1 MRIRGKPSWP
11 WTEVWPWAVGIFAVV
26 IFLLPW
32 SLMSVGRCVD
42 YAPGQGESFCE
53 SGPVI
58 GEPAAVVVAVV
69 SALLILYFVYRIVRI
84 LVQRVRMRRTESGK
98 TPD

>member
-1 MRIRGKPSWP
+1 MRSRGKPSWP
-11 WTEVWPWAVGIFAVV
+11 WTVMWPWAVGIFAVV

-53 SGPVI
+53 NGPVI
-58 GEPAAVVVAVV
+58 GEPAAIVVAVV
-69 SALLILYFVYRIVRI
+69 SALLILYFAYRIVRI
-84 LVQRVRMRRTESGK
+84 LVQRLGVRGTNNDR
-98 TPD
+98 

>member
-1 MRIRGKPSWP
+1 MRSRGKPSWP
-11 WTEVWPWAVGIFAVV
+11 WTVVWPWAVGIFAVV

-58 GEPAAVVVAVV
+58 GEPAAIVVAVV
-69 SALLILYFVYRIVRI
+69 SALLILYFAYRIVRI
-84 LVQRVRMRRTESGK
+84 LVQRLGVRGTNNDR
-98 TPD
+98 